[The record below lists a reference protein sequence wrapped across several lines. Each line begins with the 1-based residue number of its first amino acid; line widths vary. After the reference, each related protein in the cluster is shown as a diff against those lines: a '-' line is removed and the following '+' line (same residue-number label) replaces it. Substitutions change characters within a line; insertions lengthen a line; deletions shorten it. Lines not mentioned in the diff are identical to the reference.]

1 MPRAT
6 ISASSTTTNSR
17 PSHWLF
23 TLYRAIQSY
32 GVDGGLGPVYP
43 FYRQKPPLWVLKGG
57 FGERPV
63 IRTGTLL
70 SWDDTRTGN
79 VLLKRGVFD
88 RDHLRFDPRWRTS
101 GSDRAFFKEAIAAG
115 YRFIAV
121 KEAPV
126 YETVPPQRWK
136 KTYYLRRALVQGYN
150 THKNVGGE
158 IRGVQRITVPMR
170 LAAAAGIYALA
181 LPFSL
186 VDRDSRVCQ
195 GPRARRPS
203 LEPADGHVRDR
214 IAEKAEFLMGVAST
228 TPAAGGETARR
239 RLMTANQE
247 LGRSGSRR
255 RLPKSAPRL
264 PAVQAIPGPARLLSA
279 GPSVQGMS
287 AKGDRS
293 RRRPS
298 DPVLLLQNVPGSL
311 RALPAVGGRQGR
323 LEILLRLQLSAPI
336 NG

>member
-1 MPRAT
+1 MIDHISVCICTFRRNRMLERLLRALGNQETDGLFEFSVVVVDNDTSGGAGDTVARLRTELGLSIDYDVEHENTIPAARNRALDLAKGNYIGIIDDDEFAPR
-6 ISASSTTTNSR
+6 
-17 PSHWLF
+17 HWLI

-43 FYRQKPPLWVLKGG
+43 FYGQKPPLWVLKGR

-150 THKNVGGE
+150 THKNVAGE
-158 IRGVQRITVPMR
+158 IRGVQRITVPLR

-186 VDRDSRVCQ
+186 II
-195 GPRARRPS
+195 GPHMYVKA
-203 LEPADGHVRDR
+203 LERGGHH
-214 IAEKAEFLMGVAST
+214 LS
-228 TPAAGGETARR
+228 
-239 RLMTANQE
+239 RLMAMFGIE
-247 LGRSGSRR
+247 LLKKR
-255 RLPKSAPRL
+255 
-264 PAVQAIPGPARLLSA
+264 
-279 GPSVQGMS
+279 
-287 AKGDRS
+287 
-293 RRRPS
+293 
-298 DPVLLLQNVPGSL
+298 NF
-311 RALPAVGGRQGR
+311 
-323 LEILLRLQLSAPI
+323 
-336 NG
+336 